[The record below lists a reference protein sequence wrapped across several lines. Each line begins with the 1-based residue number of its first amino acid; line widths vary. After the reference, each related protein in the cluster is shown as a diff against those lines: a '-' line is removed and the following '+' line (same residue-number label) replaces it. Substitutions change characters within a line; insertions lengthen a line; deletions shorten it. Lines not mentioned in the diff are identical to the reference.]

1 VFAEHARSGILE
13 ETEFMTM
20 VRTDDWK
27 LVHFVDHDEG
37 QLFNLNE
44 DPEETENLWGDPDA
58 QEAKRE
64 LLDTL
69 LEWRIR
75 SDVNTADWAEDFR

>member
-1 VFAEHARSGILE
+1 
-13 ETEFMTM
+13 M

-27 LVHFVDHDEG
+27 LVHFVDRDEG
-37 QLFNLNE
+37 QLFDLTE
-44 DPEETENLWGDPDA
+44 DPDEMDNRWEDPAA

-75 SDVNTADWAEDFR
+75 SGVRAGDWAESFR

>member
-1 VFAEHARSGILE
+1 
-13 ETEFMTM
+13 M

-37 QLFNLNE
+37 QLFDLNE
-44 DPEETENLWGDPDA
+44 DPNETENRWNDPGVRSM
-58 QEAKRE
+58 KRE

-75 SDVNTADWAEDFR
+75 SGVQAGDWAESFR